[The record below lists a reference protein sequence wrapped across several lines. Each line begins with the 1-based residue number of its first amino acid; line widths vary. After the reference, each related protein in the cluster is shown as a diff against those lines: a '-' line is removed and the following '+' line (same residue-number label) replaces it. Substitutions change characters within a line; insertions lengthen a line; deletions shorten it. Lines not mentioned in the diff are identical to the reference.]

1 MKKIYTLLVG
11 GLVALSSCDK
21 DFDEINTNP
30 NSPDAF
36 ISYAVFNSANKSLMD
51 GTRGAFSSGRVALQW
66 VQYSAQRNY
75 TEEDRYQYRP
85 TSGDNLWST
94 YYLTAQDYKTI
105 IDLNTSEK
113 TKGEASNYGENEN
126 QIAAARIMLAYIFS
140 NLADTFGDVPYYS
153 YGSNDPDFQALESEK
168 TFVPVY
174 ASQQKIYAD
183 ILKELKEAVGMMVGD
198 DTDKV
203 FTKGD
208 ALFGSV
214 GKMKRFANSLR
225 LRVANRVKN
234 VPSLSTIA
242 QAHITEA
249 IASGVMESED
259 DTVGLT
265 YENNE
270 VAPSPMYVAF
280 FVDSRNDLA
289 VASSFVELLKG
300 ERGSYGVDPRLQK
313 YVAPRKARIS
323 QVKAQSYDESD
334 DLADYIGMPYGV
346 GNSYTAS
353 QRGFGVSSF
362 SYNVLK
368 PNYTEVLMEYAEVCF
383 LLSEN
388 NGWDDSWYKKGVQAS
403 MDRWGVDAAKSS
415 AFVASLAPANEENVI
430 TQKYIALYMQP
441 YEAWSEYRRT
451 GFPNVLN
458 KVGQTYNLATPIK
471 QKDKPDITS
480 YVFESLVQ
488 GVTDLP
494 ARLLYSARYKV
505 LNKENYL
512 KALQSMGANE
522 DSMTHKLIWA
532 K

>member
-11 GLVALSSCDK
+11 GLVALSSCNK
-21 DFDEINTNP
+21 DFEEINTNP

-51 GTRGAFSSGRVALQW
+51 GTRGSFSSGRVALQW
-66 VQYSAQRNY
+66 VQYSAQTNY
-75 TEEDRYQYRP
+75 TEEDRYQYRDG
-85 TSGDNLWST
+85 SGDGLWST
-94 YYLTAQDYKTI
+94 YYLVAQDYKTI

-113 TKGEASNYGENEN
+113 TKGEASTYGKNEN

-140 NLADTFGDVPYYS
+140 NLTDTFGDVPYYS
-153 YGSNDPDFQALESEK
+153 YGSNDPEFQALDSDK
-168 TFVPVY
+168 ILTPVY
-174 ASQQKIYAD
+174 VSQQKIYTD
-183 ILKELKEAVGMMVGD
+183 ILKELKEAVEMAVGND
-198 DTDKV
+198 SDKV

-225 LRVANRVKN
+225 LRIANRVKN
-234 VPSLSTIA
+234 VPTLSTIA
-242 QAHITEA
+242 QTHIAEA
-249 IASGVMESED
+249 IAGGVMQSND

-265 YENNE
+265 YENNR
-270 VAPSPMYVAF
+270 VAPSPMYTAF
-280 FVDSRNDLA
+280 FVDSRVDFA
-289 VASSFVELLKG
+289 VAAPFIELLKG

-313 YVAPRKARIS
+313 YAAPRNARITH
-323 QVKAQSYDESD
+323 VRDNTYKESD
-334 DLADYIGMPYGV
+334 NIADYVGMPYGIA
-346 GNSYTAS
+346 SSMATS
-353 QRGFGVSSF
+353 QRNAKVSFF
-362 SYNVLK
+362 SSNVLRAD
-368 PNYTEVLMEYAEVCF
+368 YTEVLMEYAEVCF

-388 NGWDDSWYKKGVQAS
+388 NGWDDTWYKKGVQAS
-403 MDRWGVDAAKSS
+403 MDRWGVDSVKS
-415 AFVASLAPANEENVI
+415 ATFVAGLASANEENVI

-458 KVGQTYNLATPIK
+458 KVGQTYDLIAPFK
-471 QKDKPDITS
+471 QKDKPDITN

-488 GVTDLP
+488 GVVDLP
-494 ARLLYSARYKV
+494 ARLRYSARYKV

>member
-11 GLVALSSCDK
+11 GLVALSSCNK
-21 DFDEINTNP
+21 DFEEINTNP

-66 VQYSAQRNY
+66 VQYSAQTNY

-85 TSGDNLWST
+85 ASGDNLWAT
-94 YYLTAQDYKTI
+94 YYLRAQDYKTI

-140 NLADTFGDVPYYS
+140 NLADTFGNVPYYS
-153 YGSNDPDFQALESEK
+153 YGNNDPEFQALDSDK
-168 TFVPVY
+168 VLTPVY
-174 ASQQKIYAD
+174 VSQQKIYTD
-183 ILKELKEAVGMMVGD
+183 ILKELKEAAEMVVGGD
-198 DTDKV
+198 SDKV

-225 LRVANRVKN
+225 LRIANRVKN
-234 VPSLSTIA
+234 VPALSTIA
-242 QAHITEA
+242 QTHITEA
-249 IASGVMESED
+249 IAGGVMQSND

-265 YENNE
+265 YENNK
-270 VAPSPMYVAF
+270 VAPSPMYTAF
-280 FVDSRNDLA
+280 FIDSRVDF
-289 VASSFVELLKG
+289 ASTNSFVELLKG

-313 YVAPRKARIS
+313 YVAPRNARIR
-323 QVKAQSYDESD
+323 QVRDNTYAESD
-334 DLADYIGMPYGV
+334 NLADYVGMPYGLP
-346 GNSYTAS
+346 NAYTGS
-353 QRGFGVSSF
+353 QMAAGVSFF
-362 SYNVLK
+362 SSNVLK
-368 PNYTEVLMEYAEVCF
+368 PDYTEVLMEYAEVCF

-388 NGWDDSWYKKGVQAS
+388 NGWDDAWYKKGVEAS
-403 MDRWGVDAAKSS
+403 MERWGVDGAKS
-415 AFVASLAPANEENVI
+415 ATFVAGLTPANEENVI

-458 KVGQTYNLATPIK
+458 KVGQTYNLVAPVK
-471 QKDKPDITS
+471 QEGKPDITS
-480 YVFESLVQ
+480 YVFNSLVQ
-488 GVTDLP
+488 GITDLP
-494 ARLLYSARYKV
+494 ARLLYSARYSQ
-505 LNKENYL
+505 LNKENYE
-512 KALQSMGANE
+512 KAIQNMGMSE

>member
-11 GLVALSSCDK
+11 GLVALSSCNK
-21 DFDEINTNP
+21 DFEEINTNP

-36 ISYAVFNSANKSLMD
+36 ISYAVFNGANKALMD
-51 GTRGAFSSGRVALQW
+51 GTRGPFTSGRVALQW

-85 TSGDNLWST
+85 TSGDNLWSG
-94 YYLTAQDYKTI
+94 YYLVAQDYKTI
-105 IDLNTSEK
+105 IELNTSDK
-113 TKGEASNYGENEN
+113 TKGEASSYGKNEN

-153 YGSNDPDFQALESEK
+153 YGSDDSDFQALETEK
-168 TFVPVY
+168 TLTPVY
-174 ASQQKIYAD
+174 ASQQKIYTD
-183 ILKELKEAVGMMVGD
+183 ILKELKEAVAMTSGSD
-198 DTDKV
+198 DAKV

-225 LRVANRVKN
+225 LRIANRVKN
-234 VPSLSTIA
+234 VPALSTIA
-242 QAHITEA
+242 QTHIQEA
-249 IASGVMESED
+249 IAEGVMQSND

-270 VAPSPMYVAF
+270 VAPSPMYAAF
-280 FVDSRNDLA
+280 FVDSRNDFS

-300 ERGSYGVDPRLQK
+300 ERGTYGVDPRLQK
-313 YVAPRKARIS
+313 YVAPRTARITE
-323 QVKAQSYDESD
+323 VKEQGYTESD
-334 DLADYIGMPYGV
+334 NLADYIGMPYGIE
-346 GNSYTAS
+346 NSYTSA
-353 QRGFGVSSF
+353 QRSYGVSSF

-388 NGWDDSWYKKGVQAS
+388 NGWDDAWYKKGVQAS
-403 MDRWGVDAAKSS
+403 MERWGVDSAKST
-415 AFVASLAPANEENVI
+415 AFVAGLAPANEENVI

-451 GFPNVLN
+451 GFPNTLN
-458 KVGQTYNLATPIK
+458 KVGQTYNLAAPVK
-471 QKDKPDITS
+471 PKDKPEITN
-480 YVFESLVQ
+480 YVFESLVE

-494 ARLLYSARYKV
+494 TRLRYSARYSK
-505 LNKENYL
+505 LNEANYT
-512 KALQSMGANE
+512 KALQNMGMSE